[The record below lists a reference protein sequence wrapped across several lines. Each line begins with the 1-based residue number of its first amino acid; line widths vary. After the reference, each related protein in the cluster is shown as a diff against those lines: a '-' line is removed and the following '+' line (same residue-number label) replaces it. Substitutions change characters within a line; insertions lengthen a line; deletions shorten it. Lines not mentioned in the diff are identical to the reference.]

1 MYPEWVRGVCMQ
13 FPAVTEH
20 MIWGNDLTFKVANKM
35 FAHAVLD
42 PGPPVWLSFKTS
54 PENFYQLTERQ
65 NIIPAP
71 YLARAQWIAL
81 ETRDALPTAELA
93 SLLREAYDLVVAK
106 LPARTRASLSPA
118 IPSAKSGKSAKTPS
132 RKISNYR
139 KKRKK
144 AKNRDRKSRIKHT

>member
-1 MYPEWVRGVCMQ
+1 MYLEWVRGVCMQ

-106 LPARTRASLSPA
+106 LPARTRASLSSA
-118 IPSAKSGKSAKTPS
+118 IPSAKSSKSAKTPS
-132 RKISNYR
+132 RKISNQR
-139 KKRKK
+139 EKRKK
-144 AKNRDRKSRIKHT
+144 AKNCDRKSRIKHT